1 MKMHGAIFSEKVHL
15 RANLQTH
22 LQEKTESLA
31 FYTIDQ
37 SMPHTH
43 THTFFAS
50 IRQWITNHETWYHE
64 TISHSPIRGNPII
77 L

>member
-31 FYTIDQ
+31 FYRIDHDQ

-43 THTFFAS
+43 THAHIFL
-50 IRQWITNHETWYHE
+50 R
-64 TISHSPIRGNPII
+64 